1 MVVKLTAHRE
11 ITTSA
16 VTQPLG
22 NSYLQITEILTK
34 IDPTFTP
41 LVHKII
47 TEETPTAN
55 AGIPKNEATGALRL
69 GRDLHEIVERARALG
84 EYKKIYYQYDDLNST
99 ITWGGITILI
109 IITGI
114 CIYIT
119 GSVYGGPLKLIFQGL
134 FPGRKNNPNDE
145 QHPNWHG
152 SNKKPA
158 ILPRDSKI
166 HQPAIELSTIQ
177 KIASDDSRVIIEAQ
191 PRKTQIN
198 GTEYA
203 RII

>member
-22 NSYLQITEILTK
+22 NSYLQITKILTK

-41 LVHKII
+41 LAHKII

-119 GSVYGGPLKLIFQGL
+119 GSVYGGPETNI
-134 FPGRKNNPNDE
+134 PRTV
-145 QHPNWHG
+145 
-152 SNKKPA
+152 SRSKK
-158 ILPRDSKI
+158 
-166 HQPAIELSTIQ
+166 
-177 KIASDDSRVIIEAQ
+177 
-191 PRKTQIN
+191 
-198 GTEYA
+198 
-203 RII
+203 